1 MTADPRV
8 AVVVASR
15 NRREL
20 VLRTLPKHLALPES
34 PRVVLVDD
42 ASTDGTAGAVEAMG
56 AVDVIRLERNL
67 GGAARNAGVRAVD
80 APYVAFCDDDSWF
93 APGAL
98 RLAADLLDRH
108 PRLAVVNAHILVGP
122 QERPDPSCEEMARA
136 RLPAADGQPGHPL
149 LSFIA
154 CAVVVRRAAV
164 LEVGGFSERL
174 GLGGEEELL
183 GWDLAAAGWQ
193 MSYVPEVIAH
203 HHPPPNDGRP
213 ERREQLLRNALLV
226 AWLRRPARTA
236 AARTFELLR
245 GSPRDRFSARGVARA
260 VAGAPW
266 VLRERRVG
274 PPRVEAMRRLL
285 DRPSHERPSAR

>member
-1 MTADPRV
+1 
-8 AVVVASR
+8 
-15 NRREL
+15 
-20 VLRTLPKHLALPES
+20 LPKHLALAEC

-67 GGAARNAGVRAVD
+67 GGAARNAGLRAVE

-93 APGAL
+93 ASGAL
-98 RLAADLLDRH
+98 RVAADLLDRH
-108 PRLAVVNAHILVGP
+108 RRLAVVNGHVLVGP
-122 QERPDPSCEEMARA
+122 EERPDPSCEEMARA

-174 GLGGEEELL
+174 GMGGEEELL

-193 MSYVPEVIAH
+193 MSYVPEVIVH

-213 ERREQLLRNALLV
+213 ERREQFLRNALL
-226 AWLRRPARTA
+226 ATWLRRPARTA
-236 AARTFELLR
+236 AARTFELLL

-274 PPRVEAMRRLL
+274 PPHVEAMRRLL
-285 DRPSHERPSAR
+285 DRHRTSIRAPTDFGRTD